1 MITTLQF
8 RQLYRKCIL
17 VNFQRRKIFEVITLE
32 FHENKDTKQQ
42 KKEHTAVCTFHS
54 YWVCHSVALLHAR
67 NMTIIQSKHNFT
79 LQKLMVTWSWIIHS
93 SPKSNKVNG
102 NKHRLSNSQIIL
114 LIRDLV
120 KHVKIIIKL
129 TISKACKM
137 KICINQGEKYLAI
150 VLLHCTTFKYC
161 PCWTNSKL
169 WLHPTTSKS
178 RTANWLGIPGIP
190 MMCKHRRA
198 IGPATVLRV
207 QNVDQPPL

>member
-17 VNFQRRKIFEVITLE
+17 VNFQRRKTFEVITLE

-93 SPKSNKVNG
+93 SPKSNKLNG

-150 VLLHCTTFKYC
+150 VLPHCTTFCQLKAQ
-161 PCWTNSKL
+161 PWTGYTTAELLIDHKQATRNKL
-169 WLHPTTSKS
+169 K
-178 RTANWLGIPGIP
+178 
-190 MMCKHRRA
+190 
-198 IGPATVLRV
+198 
-207 QNVDQPPL
+207 